1 MITGLIGING
11 SGKTTRLKN
20 LYAQHAPGAAQFVPD
35 NPIIPI
41 EVSAHELL
49 HRLGRMHQL
58 PRAEAKRRATILC
71 DELAIDGGT
80 TRAISTYSAG
90 NYKKTALA
98 IVFIKPA
105 RHLYLDEPLEMV
117 DAISRA
123 RILRILRRISNL
135 GHQVTIST
143 QDFTIAEQCDAIE
156 VMADLEVVAEGAPRA
171 VLGDD
176 PFARLMELSGAEF
189 TDCQADWLD
198 DPGGVNTEV
207 GPGLG
212 PQAGSKASP
221 AAGSAADGRGE

>member
-20 LYAQHAPGAAQFVPD
+20 LYAQHAPGAAQFIPD

-49 HRLGRMHQL
+49 HRLGRMHRL
-58 PRAEAKRRATILC
+58 PRTEAKRRATILC
-71 DELAIDGGT
+71 DELTIDGGT

-98 IVFIKPA
+98 TVFIKPA
-105 RHLYLDEPLEMV
+105 HHLYLDEPLEMV

-143 QDFTIAEQCDAIE
+143 QDFTIAEQCDTIE
-156 VMADLEVVAEGAPRA
+156 VMADLEVVAEGTPRA

-176 PFARLMELSGAEF
+176 PFIRLMELSGAEF
-189 TDCQADWLD
+189 TDCQADWLA
-198 DPGGVNTEV
+198 DPGGANTEV
-207 GPGLG
+207 RPGMG
-212 PQAGSKASP
+212 PQTGSKASP
-221 AAGSAADGRGE
+221 ATGLAADGRGE

>member
-49 HRLGRMHQL
+49 HRL
-58 PRAEAKRRATILC
+58 PRVEAKRRATILC

-123 RILRILRRISNL
+123 RILRILRHISNL
-135 GHQVTIST
+135 GHHVTIST

-156 VMADLEVVAEGAPRA
+156 VMADLEVVAEGAPSA

-176 PFARLMELSGAEF
+176 PFTRLMELSGAEF
-189 TDCQADWLD
+189 TDCQADWLA
-198 DPGGVNTEV
+198 DPSGAKTKV

-212 PQAGSKASP
+212 SQAGT
-221 AAGSAADGRGE
+221 AADGRGE

>member
-1 MITGLIGING
+1 
-11 SGKTTRLKN
+11 
-20 LYAQHAPGAAQFVPD
+20 
-35 NPIIPI
+35 
-41 EVSAHELL
+41 
-49 HRLGRMHQL
+49 MHQL

-156 VMADLEVVAEGAPRA
+156 VMADLEVVEEGAPSA
-171 VLGDD
+171 VLGND
-176 PFARLMELSGAEF
+176 PFTRLMELSGAEF
-189 TDCQADWLD
+189 TDCQADWLA
-198 DPGGVNTEV
+198 DPGGVKTEAK
-207 GPGLG
+207 PGLG
-212 PQAGSKASP
+212 SEASP
-221 AAGSAADGRGE
+221 AAGSAAGGRGE